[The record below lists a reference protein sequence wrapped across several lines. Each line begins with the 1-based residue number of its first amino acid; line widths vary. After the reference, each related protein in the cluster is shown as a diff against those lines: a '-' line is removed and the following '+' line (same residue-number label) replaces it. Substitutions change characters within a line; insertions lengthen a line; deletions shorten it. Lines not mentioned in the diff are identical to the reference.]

1 MYEGV
6 DTVILNN
13 ELAYEDLLPVAFKLL
28 PRQLDA
34 AAAQA
39 LADRNVRL
47 LQVCAAVEEQ
57 GAVAHDEAAPHSHA
71 HSADLLRLEVKVNL
85 LLDLMGQ
92 LLAAQAPRPR
102 PSLIRFNATAVQWR
116 PLEPPRSGSQ
126 GLLEIWLR
134 DSLPQPLTL
143 IVNVTHVANDGL
155 VKATVTP
162 PGEGTA
168 DLIEKLAFRRHRR
181 HVAGVRQPRR
191 AGSETMVTRTRG

>member
-39 LADRNVRL
+39 LTDRNVRL

-57 GAVAHDEAAPHSHA
+57 GAAGHPEEGSHA
-71 HSADLLRLEVKVNL
+71 QHSADLTRLEVKVNL

-92 LLAAQAPRPR
+92 LLAAQSPRPR
-102 PSLIRFNATAVQWR
+102 AAVIRFNATAVQWR

-162 PGEGTA
+162 PGEAVA

-191 AGSETMVTRTRG
+191 AGSETMITRTRG

>member
-57 GAVAHDEAAPHSHA
+57 GAVGHQDEGSHA
-71 HSADLLRLEVKVNL
+71 QNSADLLRLEVKVNL

-102 PSLIRFNATAVQWR
+102 PAVIRFNATAVQWR

-162 PGEGTA
+162 PGEAVA

-191 AGSETMVTRTRG
+191 AGTETMITRTRG